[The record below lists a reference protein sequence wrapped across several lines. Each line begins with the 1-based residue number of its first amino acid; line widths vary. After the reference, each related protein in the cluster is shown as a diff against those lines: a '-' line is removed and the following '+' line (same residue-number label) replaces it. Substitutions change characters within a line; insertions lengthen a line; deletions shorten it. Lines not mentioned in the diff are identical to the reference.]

1 MRSGLRLATLPALL
15 ASLAFLLLLAGLAG
29 CGTHGNAPTLGKPGH
44 ASLTL
49 SSSQQSQAT
58 VVLTPFHALHVTV
71 YFRGKQ
77 VPTTGAQT
85 PAQIRE
91 NGCVGPLLAP
101 ITDGNPS
108 KGATTSGTSSHPSS
122 LVDYAPDP
130 TGGMDVAAAPS
141 ANLFV
146 IVLNHRDDPSA
157 DILACGDPLSGQNQY
172 FNLNPPQVGNAGVA
186 LGTALMSP
194 IVAVRLTFTV
204 HDDAFQPVVWAV
216 HENSCTGALVAGGPL
231 GAKTTPLGGVIY
243 REQDSTRWWV
253 VLTAGNG
260 QVVCGQVNV

>member
-1 MRSGLRLATLPALL
+1 MRSGIRATLPA
-15 ASLAFLLLLAGLAG
+15 SLALLLVMALLSG
-29 CGTHGNAPTLGKPGH
+29 CGTHGNAPALGKPGQ
-44 ASLTL
+44 ASLSPSG
-49 SSSQQSQAT
+49 SSESQVT

-91 NGCVGPLLAP
+91 KDCVGPLLAP

-108 KGATTSGTSSHPSS
+108 TSASTPGTSSQAS

-130 TGGMDVAAAPS
+130 AGGMDVAAAPS

-146 IVLNHRDDPSA
+146 IVLNHRDDPA
-157 DILACGDPLSGQNQY
+157 AAILACGDPLSGQNQF
-172 FNLNPPQVGNAGVA
+172 FNLNPPTVGSAGVA

-204 HDDAFQPVVWAV
+204 HDGAFHPVAWAV
-216 HENSCTGALVAGGPL
+216 RQNNCTGALVAGGPL
-231 GAKTTPLGGVIY
+231 DAKTTSPEGVVY
-243 REQDSTRWWV
+243 RAQDSNRWWV
-253 VLTAGNG
+253 VLTGGNG
-260 QVVCGQVNV
+260 QVLCGQVRV